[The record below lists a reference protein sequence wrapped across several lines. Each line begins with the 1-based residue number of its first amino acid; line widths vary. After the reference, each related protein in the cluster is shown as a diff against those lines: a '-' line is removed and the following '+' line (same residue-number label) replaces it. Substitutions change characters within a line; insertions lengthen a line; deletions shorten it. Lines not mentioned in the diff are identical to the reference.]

1 MSDVTFWEVGGC
13 VRDHFLN
20 KPTKDIDFAV
30 EGVQSFQEMHD
41 LLVDMGF
48 VIHIPKE
55 EFLTIRCG
63 IPDNNPLRE
72 RAKDA
77 DFVMCR
83 KDSDGSD
90 GRRPDFVEPG
100 TIFDDLA
107 RRDFTVNAMAFN
119 PLTGE
124 VLDPHN
130 GMADLNE
137 MELRFVGD
145 PEKRIRED
153 GLRVMRAFRFSVTK
167 GFTFAPGTFQ
177 ALVSPLAREMLG
189 KVSVE
194 RIQIELDKMFK
205 HNMFETLDILCH
217 QISAE
222 MMDVIF
228 RDGLWL
234 RPTLEGK

>member
-1 MSDVTFWEVGGC
+1 MSEVTFWEVGGC
-13 VRDHFLN
+13 VRDKFLGI
-20 KPTKDIDFAV
+20 PTKDIDFAV
-30 EGVQSFQEMHD
+30 EGVSSFQEMHD
-41 LLVDMGF
+41 LLADMRF
-48 VIHIPKE
+48 KIHIPKE

-63 IPDNNPLRE
+63 IPEDNPLRE

-83 KDSDGSD
+83 KDSDTGD

-100 TIFDDLA
+100 TILDDLA

-167 GFTFAPGTFQ
+167 GFDFTPGTFEV
-177 ALVSPLAREMLG
+177 LVSPLAREMLG
-189 KVSVE
+189 KVSIE
-194 RIQIELDKMFK
+194 RIQTELDKMFK

-222 MMDVIF
+222 MMEVIF

-234 RPTLEGK
+234 RPTLEAK